1 MWDYSVE
8 HIGLKMTL
16 AELDPSVRAELPD
29 QYSWRFYQPGDEHHW
44 ARMWVSAGGFQDE
57 EAALKSFFNNFP
69 DQEALGERM
78 IFLTDNGVPFATVA
92 VWFGEEPD
100 QGRLHWVC
108 IDEAHQNQ
116 RLSKP
121 LIALSLEL
129 CCKLGYNRAF
139 LLTNTPNW
147 VAIRMY
153 HRFGFVPCS
162 RGERD
167 NKGWEI
173 VSEKTNIDFMKYID

>member
-16 AELDPSVRAELPD
+16 ASLGKPEKAVLPER
-29 QYSWRFYQPGDEHHW
+29 YAWRFYQPGDDVHW
-44 ARMWVSAGGFQDE
+44 AKMWVSAGGFKNE
-57 EAALKSFFNNFP
+57 EAALECFHREFA
-69 DQEALGERM
+69 DEEALKKRM
-78 IFLTDNGVPFATVA
+78 IFLTDNGIPFATVA
-92 VWFGEEPD
+92 VWFGETPE

-129 CCKLGYNRAF
+129 CADLGCTHAY

-153 HRFGFVPCS
+153 HRFGFVPFS

-167 NKGWEI
+167 ERGWKI
-173 VSEKTNIDFMKYID
+173 VSEKSGIDFMKYIH

>member
-8 HIGLKMTL
+8 PIGLKMIHSAL
-16 AELDPSVRAELPD
+16 YESVCADLPEK
-29 QYSWRFYQPGDEHHW
+29 YGWRFYQPGDEIHW
-44 ARMWVSAGGFQDE
+44 ARMWVSAGGFKSIEPALETFKRDFPDE
-57 EAALKSFFNNFP
+57 EALK
-69 DQEALGERM
+69 QRM
-78 IFLTDNGVPFATVA
+78 IFLTDGGVPFATVT
-92 VWFGEEPD
+92 VWFGETPE

-108 IDEAHQNQ
+108 IDESHQNQ
-116 RLSKP
+116 GLSKP
-121 LIALSLEL
+121 LIALSLDL
-129 CCKLGYNRAF
+129 CRKLGCTHAY

-167 NKGWEI
+167 NEGWRI
-173 VSEKTNIDFMKYID
+173 VSEKANIDFMKYID